1 MEAENQAVE
10 GSNLKPVVEAIVMAS
25 ESPVSLERLAKI
37 LEDEGGNGPGKDAL
51 RNVLGDLMGDYAERG
66 VELVEV
72 ASGFRFQA
80 RAAYADRVSRLWE
93 ERKPRY
99 SRALL
104 ETLALV
110 AYRQPITRGE
120 IEHVRGVA
128 VSSNIMRLLLE
139 RDWVKV
145 VGHRDVPGRP
155 AVYATTKEFL
165 DYFGLKSLAE
175 LPSLA
180 ELKDFDAINADLFA
194 NIVLDEEG
202 AAQDEAATP
211 AAAGGDEVEQAAR
224 EVSADGETE
233 AATDQ
238 ADADQ
243 ATRDAGDTRDADA
256 APALEAQ
263 AREDDPAPAPDADPA
278 HDPADETPA
287 HDDDTPAAA
296 S

>member
-1 MEAENQAVE
+1 MEAESVAVE
-10 GSNLKPVVEAIVMAS
+10 GVNLKPVVEAIVMAS
-25 ESPVSLERLAKI
+25 EAPVSVERLAKI
-37 LEDEGGNGPGKDAL
+37 LEDEGGNGPGKDVL
-51 RNVLGDLMGDYAERG
+51 RTVLGDLQSDYAERG

-194 NIVLDEEG
+194 NIVLDEGG
-202 AAQDEAATP
+202 AATAAAQEGDVVAATETGAADDGAASDIDTDGVAEAGSDSALAAAEQATHDEMP
-211 AAAGGDEVEQAAR
+211 AAVGDAR
-224 EVSADGETE
+224 IDTDTDSDG
-233 AATDQ
+233 
-238 ADADQ
+238 
-243 ATRDAGDTRDADA
+243 
-256 APALEAQ
+256 
-263 AREDDPAPAPDADPA
+263 DD
-278 HDPADETPA
+278 H
-287 HDDDTPAAA
+287 PAAA

>member
-1 MEAENQAVE
+1 MQGV
-10 GSNLKPVVEAIVMAS
+10 SLKPVVEAIVMAS
-25 ESPVSLERLAKI
+25 EAPVSVERLTKI
-37 LEDEGGNGPGKDAL
+37 LEDEGGNGPGKDLL
-51 RNVLGDLMGDYAERG
+51 RHVLTELQTDYAEHG

-194 NIVLDEEG
+194 NIVLDEEH
-202 AAQDEAATP
+202 AAQDEAGGGEVATGAAPIATEPAATP
-211 AAAGGDEVEQAAR
+211 ETAADTEVGAAADEPLESAADEDQTSARDAAAG
-224 EVSADGETE
+224 ADE
-233 AATDQ
+233 AA
-238 ADADQ
+238 
-243 ATRDAGDTRDADA
+243 AGQPA
-256 APALEAQ
+256 ASEQTSPDHEPAQ
-263 AREDDPAPAPDADPA
+263 
-278 HDPADETPA
+278 
-287 HDDDTPAAA
+287 DDDTPAAHP
-296 S
+296 

>member
-202 AAQDEAATP
+202 ATQDETAAP

-224 EVSADGETE
+224 EVSAVGETE

-238 ADADQ
+238 AARDTGE
-243 ATRDAGDTRDADA
+243 TRDAEA

>member
-1 MEAENQAVE
+1 MNAKK
-10 GSNLKPVVEAIVMAS
+10 LKPVLEAIIMAA
-25 ESPVSLERLAKI
+25 EAPVSVERLTKL
-37 LEDEGGNGPGKDAL
+37 LEDEGSSGPNRELVRAAL
-51 RNVLGDLMGDYAERG
+51 TELQADYAEHG

-72 ASGFRFQA
+72 ASGYRFQA
-80 RAAYADRVSRLWE
+80 RAIHAERVSRLWE

-104 ETLALV
+104 ETLALI

-139 RDWVKV
+139 REWVRV

-180 ELKDFDAINADLFA
+180 ELKDFDAVNADLFG
-194 NIVLDEEG
+194 NIVLDG
-202 AAQDEAATP
+202 
-211 AAAGGDEVEQAAR
+211 AGGDTDVLSGVESSTS
-224 EVSADGETE
+224 SADAGSVPNAVRVH
-233 AATDQ
+233 AAVTG
-238 ADADQ
+238 ADDSV
-243 ATRDAGDTRDADA
+243 
-256 APALEAQ
+256 
-263 AREDDPAPAPDADPA
+263 APAPM
-278 HDPADETPA
+278 
-287 HDDDTPAAA
+287 AA

>member
-1 MEAENQAVE
+1 MESEAVAAV
-10 GSNLKPVVEAIVMAS
+10 NLKPMVEAIVMAS
-25 ESPVSLERLAKI
+25 EVPVSVERLAKI
-37 LEDEGGNGPGKDAL
+37 LEDEGGNGPSKEAL
-51 RNVLGDLMGDYAERG
+51 RTVLTDLQSDYTEHG

-80 RAAYADRVSRLWE
+80 RAAYADRVSRLWG

-155 AVYATTKEFL
+155 AVYATTKDFL

-194 NIVLDEEG
+194 NIVMDEEH
-202 AAQDEAATP
+202 ATQDEASAAATAGLEPALAEIESESHAEAPATSEPVGRDESSHDSEPAQHDHTP
-211 AAAGGDEVEQAAR
+211 AA
-224 EVSADGETE
+224 
-233 AATDQ
+233 
-238 ADADQ
+238 DA
-243 ATRDAGDTRDADA
+243 
-256 APALEAQ
+256 
-263 AREDDPAPAPDADPA
+263 
-278 HDPADETPA
+278 
-287 HDDDTPAAA
+287 
-296 S
+296 

>member
-1 MEAENQAVE
+1 MAAV
-10 GSNLKPVVEAIVMAS
+10 NLKPVVEAIVMAADA
-25 ESPVSLERLAKI
+25 PVSVERLAKL
-37 LEDEGGNGPGKDAL
+37 LEEESGSGPSRDVL
-51 RNVLGDLMGDYAERG
+51 RNVLGELEADYAERG

-80 RAAYADRVSRLWE
+80 RAVYADRVSRLWE

-139 RDWVKV
+139 RDWVRV

-194 NIVLDEEG
+194 NIVMDEEH
-202 AAQDEAATP
+202 AAPPELLIAVAHSEGDNVTT
-211 AAAGGDEVEQAAR
+211 AAAETVAGDGVQRDHEPSSDDKPLA
-224 EVSADGETE
+224 
-233 AATDQ
+233 
-238 ADADQ
+238 ADA
-243 ATRDAGDTRDADA
+243 
-256 APALEAQ
+256 
-263 AREDDPAPAPDADPA
+263 
-278 HDPADETPA
+278 
-287 HDDDTPAAA
+287 
-296 S
+296 

>member
-1 MEAENQAVE
+1 MEAV
-10 GSNLKPVVEAIVMAS
+10 NLKPVVEAIVMAS
-25 ESPVSLERLAKI
+25 DAPVSVERLAKL
-37 LEDEGGNGPGKDAL
+37 LEEEGGGGPTRDVL
-51 RNVLGDLMGDYAERG
+51 RNVLGTLEADYAERG

-80 RAAYADRVSRLWE
+80 RAVYADRVSRLWE

-139 RDWVKV
+139 RDWVRV

-165 DYFGLKSLAE
+165 DYFGLKSLTE
-175 LPSLA
+175 MPSLA

-194 NIVLDEEG
+194 NIVMDEEQG
-202 AAQDEAATP
+202 AQDDALPAVVPDEGDEAASPLVDEPAGVEKAQMHDASSGTHDVAVAVKVASGPDGELTQDEVP
-211 AAAGGDEVEQAAR
+211 AAVGN
-224 EVSADGETE
+224 
-233 AATDQ
+233 
-238 ADADQ
+238 
-243 ATRDAGDTRDADA
+243 
-256 APALEAQ
+256 
-263 AREDDPAPAPDADPA
+263 
-278 HDPADETPA
+278 
-287 HDDDTPAAA
+287 
-296 S
+296 

>member
-1 MEAENQAVE
+1 MEGV
-10 GSNLKPVVEAIVMAS
+10 NLKPVVEAIVMAS
-25 ESPVSLERLAKI
+25 EAPVSVERLAKI
-37 LEDEGGNGPGKDAL
+37 LEDEGGSGPGKDVL
-51 RNVLGDLMGDYAERG
+51 RNLLTELQSDYAEHG

-139 RDWVKV
+139 REWVKV

-194 NIVLDEEG
+194 NIVMDEEN
-202 AAQDEAATP
+202 AAQDEA
-211 AAAGGDEVEQAAR
+211 GG
-224 EVSADGETE
+224 GE
-233 AATDQ
+233 AATLDAPVAAGEAPSIESAA
-238 ADADQ
+238 ADTDGEAD
-243 ATRDAGDTRDADA
+243 GSVEA
-256 APALEAQ
+256 APERAA
-263 AREDDPAPAPDADPA
+263 AAADDEHAAAATVEVPRDDEVAPADPSA
-278 HDPADETPA
+278 ADEESTQDSEPA
-287 HDDDTPAAA
+287 QDDDTPAANL
-296 S
+296 

>member
-1 MEAENQAVE
+1 ME
-10 GSNLKPVVEAIVMAS
+10 GLNLKPVVEAIVMAS
-25 ESPVSLERLAKI
+25 EAPVSVERLTK
-37 LEDEGGNGPGKDAL
+37 LMEDEGGHGPTRELL
-51 RNVLGDLMGDYAERG
+51 RGVLTELQSDYADHG

-72 ASGFRFQA
+72 ASGYRFQA

-194 NIVLDEEG
+194 NIVMDEET
-202 AAQDEAATP
+202 AAQDP
-211 AAAGGDEVEQAAR
+211 ARGGAEPVQ
-224 EVSADGETE
+224 
-233 AATDQ
+233 
-238 ADADQ
+238 
-243 ATRDAGDTRDADA
+243 
-256 APALEAQ
+256 
-263 AREDDPAPAPDADPA
+263 
-278 HDPADETPA
+278 
-287 HDDDTPAAA
+287 DDDTLAVDA
-296 S
+296 

>member
-1 MEAENQAVE
+1 MTEAM
-10 GSNLKPVVEAIVMAS
+10 NLKPVVEALVMAS
-25 ESPVSLERLAKI
+25 DTPLNVERLCKL
-37 LEDEGGNGPGKDAL
+37 LEEEGGGGPSRDEVRGALDAL
-51 RNVLGDLMGDYAERG
+51 QSDYAERG

-72 ASGFRFQA
+72 ASGYRFQA
-80 RAAYADRVSRLWE
+80 RSAYAERVGRLWE

-104 ETLALV
+104 ETLALI

-128 VSSNIMRLLLE
+128 VSSNIMRILQE
-139 RDWVKV
+139 RDWIKT

-194 NIVLDEEG
+194 NIVMDE
-202 AAQDEAATP
+202 
-211 AAAGGDEVEQAAR
+211 EQAAS
-224 EVSADGETE
+224 EGGENVV
-233 AATDQ
+233 Q
-238 ADADQ
+238 AVA
-243 ATRDAGDTRDADA
+243 
-256 APALEAQ
+256 
-263 AREDDPAPAPDADPA
+263 
-278 HDPADETPA
+278 
-287 HDDDTPAAA
+287 
-296 S
+296 